1 MSNNSLQT
9 VSYKDLFYRKGKLID
24 YIEEF
29 SEEYWHGSIEMGV
42 AVSILLRELR
52 QKGKE
57 PEEDLRKMFARY
69 LWEYVNWKPKTEL
82 YGEHKRFFGTCVIK
96 TLNENLF
103 EYYPPLGNGMHIF
116 TATGVRGMQILPYGK
131 FIEVEFDNGYYV
143 RGFIKEGFYFL
154 NEPSIRQLEV
164 HHNELDIH
172 EKATTEDYEHGSITL
187 TIEDKFYV
195 KYSPTQSVDHDR
207 LMVEFDGDL
216 FLDIAWRKV
225 LMKKDCL

>member
-1 MSNNSLQT
+1 MNTNGLQT
-9 VSYKDLFYRKGKLID
+9 VSYRDLFYRNGELID

-29 SEEYWHGSIEMGV
+29 SEEYWHGSTELDV
-42 AVSILLRELR
+42 AVSILLNKLR

-69 LWEYVNWKPKTEL
+69 LWEYVNWKPKTNL
-82 YGEHKRFFGTCVIK
+82 YGKHIKFFNSCVFQ

-116 TATGVRGMQILPYGK
+116 KATGIRRLQISTLGK
-131 FIEVEFDNGYYV
+131 HIEATFDNGYYIT
-143 RGFIKEGFYFL
+143 GFIKEGFYFL
-154 NEPSIRQLEV
+154 GKPPIRQLEV
-164 HHNELDIH
+164 HHYELDIH
-172 EKATTEDYEHGSITL
+172 EKTSTEDYSYRSITL

-207 LMVEFDGDL
+207 LIVEFDGDL
-216 FLDIAWRKV
+216 FLDIAWRKR
-225 LMKKDCL
+225 LTRKDCL